1 MKFRRSEQPG
11 ELTINITP
19 LIDVV
24 FLLLIFFMV
33 TTSFSRES
41 WMEVNLPQANAQ
53 APAPPTAR
61 IDVVVDRDGNYLVNG
76 QPLQNNR
83 VQTLINALEQE
94 TGGNRDLLVVLT
106 ADADAR
112 HQAVVSAM
120 EGIGRSGFERLQI
133 ATREILPD

>member
-1 MKFRRSEQPG
+1 MKFRRGIQRN
-11 ELTINITP
+11 ELAINITP

-33 TTSFSRES
+33 TTSFNREN

-53 APAPPTAR
+53 TPEAPAAR

-76 QPLQNNR
+76 ETLANNR
-83 VQTLINALEQE
+83 ITTLIAALERAAD
-94 TGGNRDLLVVLT
+94 GDDSLPVVLT

-112 HQAVVSAM
+112 HQAVVTAM
-120 EGIGRSGFERLQI
+120 ESIASAGLTRLQI
-133 ATREILPD
+133 ATREIERN

>member
-1 MKFRRSEQPG
+1 MKFRRSAQPA

-33 TTSFSRES
+33 TTSFSREN
-41 WMEVNLPQANAQ
+41 WLEVNLPQANAQ
-53 APAPPTAR
+53 APEQPGAR

-76 QPLQNNR
+76 RPLPNNR
-83 VQTLINALEQE
+83 VQTLIGALESE
-94 TGGNRDLLVVLT
+94 AGGDRSLLVVLT

-120 EGIGRSGFERLQI
+120 DGIGRSGFERLQI

>member
-1 MKFRRSEQPG
+1 MKFRRSAQAA
-11 ELTINITP
+11 ELAINITP

-33 TTSFSRES
+33 TTSFNREN

-53 APAPPTAR
+53 APEQPSAR
-61 IDVVVDRDGNYLVNG
+61 IDVVIDRDGNLLVNG
-76 QPLQNNR
+76 QALPNNR
-83 VQTLINALEQE
+83 VTTLISALERE
-94 TGGNRDLLVVLT
+94 AGGDRDLLVVLT

-120 EGIGRSGFERLQI
+120 EGIGRSGFARLRI
-133 ATREILPD
+133 ATREIVPD